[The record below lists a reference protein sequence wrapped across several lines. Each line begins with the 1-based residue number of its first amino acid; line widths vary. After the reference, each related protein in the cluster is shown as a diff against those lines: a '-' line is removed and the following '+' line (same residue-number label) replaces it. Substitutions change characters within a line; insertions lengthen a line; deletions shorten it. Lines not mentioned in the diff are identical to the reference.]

1 VKEVLPLQHFTFY
14 SAGIGVVNSA
24 SRTMARMLGN
34 NDVAFESARSQ
45 FWIVDAHV
53 RWITKNPLTLINL
66 QGCLLFYPI
75 HSYPCNWNDNLTG
88 KNGMGTHA
96 LRKLTRSIL

>member
-1 VKEVLPLQHFTFY
+1 VKEVLSLQHFTFY
-14 SAGIGVVNSA
+14 SAGIGVVNAA

-53 RWITKNPLTLINL
+53 RWITKNPLTINKFAGL
-66 QGCLLFYPI
+66 PI
-75 HSYPCNWNDNLTG
+75 ILSYPL
-88 KNGMGTHA
+88 
-96 LRKLTRSIL
+96 LSL

>member
-1 VKEVLPLQHFTFY
+1 MN
-14 SAGIGVVNSA
+14 AA

-53 RWITKNPLTLINL
+53 SRISKINFLIFSGNSFNKDYTTF
-66 QGCLLFYPI
+66 LLYQ
-75 HSYPCNWNDNLTG
+75 N
-88 KNGMGTHA
+88 
-96 LRKLTRSIL
+96 

>member
-1 VKEVLPLQHFTFY
+1 MKEVLPLQHFTFY
-14 SAGIGVVNSA
+14 SAGIGVVNAA

-53 RWITKNPLTLINL
+53 RLITKNPLTINKFAGL
-66 QGCLLFYPI
+66 PI
-75 HSYPCNWNDNLTG
+75 ILSYPL
-88 KNGMGTHA
+88 
-96 LRKLTRSIL
+96 LSL

>member
-1 VKEVLPLQHFTFY
+1 MKEVLPLQHFTFY

-53 RWITKNPLTLINL
+53 RWITKNPLTINKFAGL
-66 QGCLLFYPI
+66 PI
-75 HSYPCNWNDNLTG
+75 ILSYPL
-88 KNGMGTHA
+88 
-96 LRKLTRSIL
+96 LSL